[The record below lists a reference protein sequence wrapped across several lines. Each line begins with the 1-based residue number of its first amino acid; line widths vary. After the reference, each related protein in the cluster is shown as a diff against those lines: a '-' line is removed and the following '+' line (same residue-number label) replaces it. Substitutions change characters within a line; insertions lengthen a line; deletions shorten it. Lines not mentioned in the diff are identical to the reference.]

1 MRRVILLTATMVLF
15 GCSPTFAQVGSTLPR
30 NAPAMNAQVRSTVP
44 RNAPAMTVMSPLGMQ
59 TNMMGMPTTVAPVGT
74 LGTALGTIQLNL
86 GALAPTS
93 GGTIGSI
100 MTCPTS
106 GIAAA
111 APSTTLDASNAVGP
125 TAMLP
130 PQLPPGATQS
140 AASPFGTSI
149 MTGACNPTSAAVN
162 STDALGSSVSAP
174 IPGLPTIAGS
184 AFSDAT
190 IPSAATEVGGTGLSP
205 LVIVPTP
212 DSSPGP

>member
-1 MRRVILLTATMVLF
+1 MRSLILLTATMVLF
-15 GCSPTFAQVGSTLPR
+15 GCSTTFAQVRSTSPR
-30 NAPAMNAQVRSTVP
+30 NAPAMNMM
-44 RNAPAMTVMSPLGMQ
+44 NMMSPLGM
-59 TNMMGMPTTVAPVGT
+59 PTTVPPGT
-74 LGTALGTIQLNL
+74 PGTALGTIQLNL

-93 GGTIGSI
+93 GGTIGTI

-106 GIAAA
+106 GIAAVT
-111 APSTTLDASNAVGP
+111 PSTSLDASNAVGP

-130 PQLPPGATQS
+130 PQLPPGATTP

-149 MTGACNPTSAAVN
+149 MTGACNPTSAAVD

-174 IPGLPTIAGS
+174 IPCLPTIAGP

-190 IPSAATEVGGTGLSP
+190 IPSAATEVGGPGLSP